1 MQWQR
6 CAMYRYYLAVQCE
19 KPTWS
24 LEQSTGNCWPEWKI
38 PGQYELEIRG
48 EQESFCI
55 VLVPVAASLL
65 PLDPLGTAQAGSA
78 WLCAGWTCWLGRS
91 GGRAVRVWAGA
102 GAVVAGGGGGSGSPS
117 SRARRAAQPVLV
129 ACENTSALPCR
140 KPCCWLRPGV
150 VCVCMW
156 LWDGE
161 TYGYCLMQSAI

>member
-1 MQWQR
+1 
-6 CAMYRYYLAVQCE
+6 MYSYYLAVQCE

-24 LEQSTGNCWPEWKI
+24 LEQSTGNSWPEWKI

-91 GGRAVRVWAGA
+91 GGRTVRVWAGA
-102 GAVVAGGGGGSGSPS
+102 AAVVAGGGGGSGSPS
-117 SRARRAAQPVLV
+117 SRARRAAQPSRCCSCSLPVRTRQLFPAGSPAAGCVLGWFV
-129 ACENTSALPCR
+129 CACGFGTGRLTVIA
-140 KPCCWLRPGV
+140 
-150 VCVCMW
+150 
-156 LWDGE
+156 
-161 TYGYCLMQSAI
+161 